1 MRSGKS
7 ILDEAVV
14 GPVMLPAAGAGATC
28 ATELGPANAA
38 EMLRTELARWLSA
51 DPPGDLAALD
61 LARAV
66 TREVRWVGTHFL
78 DARVL
83 ADLAAIRD
91 RLAGRGGMLDA
102 FLECIL
108 AKHDGRYWNRTYLF
122 LPVLERLV
130 DGPDAPLDPIG
141 LAALLAADVVRY
153 ELCASRRGKQVSDL
167 DRPDGRTLNTRV
179 RQAARFKS
187 ANLGAALAADLLA
200 AVAHDPEGGLPEILA
215 ALPVPPAPWAA
226 DWIEVTVQPVS
237 TVHDEYFF
245 IRALQCHELVYAVA
259 ARHIGEAAT
268 ALADGRP
275 DDAARLVDQATVM
288 VERGQSLFRMVAT
301 MRYEAFHAFREF
313 TQGASAI
320 QSEQYKRFEARCWTP
335 APARLASPAF
345 DSVPAVRAELH
356 DHPESLMAAWL
367 DADRRLPGDPA
378 LARVTASMAALEAT
392 HRRWKG
398 THVTVA
404 TRMLGEAKGS
414 AGTSGVAYLR
424 SWLDHRLFG
433 EAPALRAEETRE
445 RPAPRGQNGHS
456 GPDAGSV
463 PAPRSGSDPRRRG
476 RRGRSVAVAA
486 LAPVAHERDRGPG
499 DAHLLDQVP
508 AQRLHDARL
517 AGQPRVDAGRS
528 GDLRR
533 DLPQDPALD
542 VDVVQVGDRCRREVV
557 AELVDGRQHRR
568 DERRTPASPG
578 PAAAR

>member
-7 ILDEAVV
+7 TLDEAVV
-14 GPVMLPAAGAGATC
+14 GPVTLPAAGAGATC
-28 ATELGPANAA
+28 ATELGRANAA
-38 EMLRTELARWLSA
+38 EMLRTELGRWLSA

-66 TREVRWVGTHFL
+66 TREVRWVGTHSL
-78 DARVL
+78 DGRVL
-83 ADLAAIRD
+83 ADLAAVRD

-153 ELCASRRGKQVSDL
+153 ELCASRRGKQMSAL

-215 ALPVPPAPWAA
+215 ALPVAPAPWAA

-245 IRALQCHELVYAVA
+245 IRALQCHEMVYAVA

-275 DDAARLVDQATVM
+275 DEAARLVDQATVM

-301 MRYEAFHAFREF
+301 MRYGAFHAFREF
-313 TQGASAI
+313 TEGASAI

-378 LARVTASMAALEAT
+378 LARVTASMAGLEAA

-404 TRMLGEAKGS
+404 TRMLGEATGS

-433 EAPALRAEETRE
+433 EAPALRAEEE
-445 RPAPRGQNGHS
+445 GQAPEGNGHG
-456 GPDAGSV
+456 GPDAVSV
-463 PAPRSGSDPRRRG
+463 PVPRTARTPSRRRCH

-486 LAPVAHERDRGPG
+486 FAPVAHERDRGPG
-499 DAHLLDQVP
+499 DAHLLDEVP
-508 AQRLHDARL
+508 AQRLHDAGL
-517 AGQPRVDAGRS
+517 AGQPGVDAGRS

-557 AELVDGRQHRR
+557 AEFVDGRQHRR
-568 DERRTPASPG
+568 DERRTPGRRAA
-578 PAAAR
+578 AAAR